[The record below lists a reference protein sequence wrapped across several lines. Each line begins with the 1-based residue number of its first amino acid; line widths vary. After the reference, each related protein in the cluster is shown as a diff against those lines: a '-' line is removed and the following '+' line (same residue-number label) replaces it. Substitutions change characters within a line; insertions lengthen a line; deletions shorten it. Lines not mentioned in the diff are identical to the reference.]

1 MLLTILKKRKQSDVF
16 MVKDKKNIT
25 SNKEIDEK
33 IKELKLELSKEKG
46 LLASKTK
53 SVNSAKKKNLK
64 KQIARLLTQK
74 NKIKTRVE

>member
-1 MLLTILKKRKQSDVF
+1 
-16 MVKDKKNIT
+16 MVKKADLS
-25 SNKEIDEK
+25 SNNEMDNK

-53 SVNSAKKKNLK
+53 TVNSAKKKNLR

-74 NKIKTRVE
+74 NKKKVRVE